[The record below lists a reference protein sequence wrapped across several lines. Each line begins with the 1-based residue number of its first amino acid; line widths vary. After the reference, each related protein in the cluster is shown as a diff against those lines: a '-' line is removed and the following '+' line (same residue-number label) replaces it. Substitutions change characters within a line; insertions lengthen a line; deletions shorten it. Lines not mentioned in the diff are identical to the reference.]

1 MFSVIISCMADWEG
15 KTLGRVH
22 IDDLIARGGMAEV
35 YRGTHKTVGRV
46 AVKVMRGLLQHDA
59 DQLARFK
66 REAEVIAELKHP
78 NIVQMIDYEV
88 EDETPCLTMEYVN
101 GPSLAAYLKALHDRK
116 QRLPIG
122 LVAHLLS
129 GIASALDYAHN
140 KGMIHRDIKPA
151 NVLLRSHTKQI
162 TLGDLL
168 PPDVEPVLT
177 DFGLVRILDSTMH
190 TTTGS
195 VSGTPAYMSPEQ
207 SRGEKVDK
215 RTDIYSLGIML
226 YEMLAGAIPF
236 QADTTF
242 GMLMKHINEPPPII
256 KGISPD
262 LQALVDRTLAK
273 DPSLRYGSAGELAN
287 EFFAVFNG
295 QTISP
300 GTLHIAELAR
310 QAAQAKQQE
319 ITKPAPASRQ
329 WWRIA
334 LEGGIALMLAFLIF
348 RFVFSGSTG
357 TPTPTPNPDIPIG
370 RMRFSDF
377 NNVMDRVS
385 ISLGTDSVQPKSGMH
400 YEVWLVQDDGI
411 NPKDIGTITYDA
423 SGTGQLVFTDPEK
436 QNLLQNHNQIQI
448 TLERDNVAISEPT
461 GDVVYS
467 SIFPAQSLV
476 HVRHVLTSFPDAPG
490 EEALMQGLYY
500 YSGSYINISINGDEE
515 IVPGYVYMVKAYE
528 TGDEAALRKRTEEV
542 INLIVG
548 DQSDLYGDHDNS
560 GEMDNN
566 EGDGFG
572 SLPNGDRL
580 GYIQETALQAKYAA
594 EAPDSTANIRKYGAD
609 LQICSENMETWTRE
623 ILPLALQL
631 KDMPTGPEMKPIIE
645 QLSMLG
651 NNLVD
656 GMDVDSDGIIE
667 PISGEC
673 GAGLA
678 YENGWYFADFP
689 ILIGP
694 DRTPTQ

>member
-645 QLSMLG
+645 QLSLLG